1 MANQTG
7 GFGLRMTMALGN
19 TPATQGQSE
28 YKIKS
33 GLGIG
38 IFKNNPISIQDG
50 SGDQGYIQD
59 ASFATLDDTGAGG
72 ATFNNS
78 TTNSPLIG
86 VFNGAFYV
94 NSTTSKPTWA
104 NSVAASTTFG
114 TDYNTGSSDGI
125 GFVNDNPNQQYVVKC
140 DAAVTQAMIGTAFN
154 VNDFTAGDAINGQST
169 VTLDIGGT
177 AAETKLFRIVR
188 SADQPGDNDLSL
200 VNANVVVAYNAAS
213 NLYLD

>member
-1 MANQTG
+1 MANASTT
-7 GFGLRMTMALGN
+7 GFGLRTTSTVGN
-19 TPATQGQSE
+19 TPATSGQSN

-33 GLGIG
+33 GLGVG
-38 IFKNNPISIQDG
+38 IFKNNPVSIQDA
-50 SGDQGYIQD
+50 SGDQGFLQD
-59 ASFATLDDTGAGG
+59 ASFATTDDTGAGG
-72 ATFNNS
+72 AAFDNS
-78 TTNSPLIG
+78 GHAPLIG
-86 VFNGAFYV
+86 VFNGAFFI
-94 NSTTSKPTWA
+94 NSSTSKPTFA
-104 NSVAASTTFG
+104 NSVASGTTFG

-125 GFVNDNPNQQYVVKC
+125 GFVNDNPTQQYVVKC

-154 VNDFTAGDAINGQST
+154 VNDFTAGDAKNGQST

>member
-1 MANQTG
+1 MANDSTT
-7 GFGLRMTMALGN
+7 GFGFRTSMTLGN
-19 TPATQGQSE
+19 TPATSGQSE

-33 GLGIG
+33 GLGVG
-38 IFKNNPISIQDG
+38 IFQNNPVSLQDS
-50 SGDQGYIQD
+50 SGDQGYLQD
-59 ASFATLDDTGAGG
+59 ASFATTDDTGTGG
-72 ATFNNS
+72 AS
-78 TTNSPLIG
+78 YTNASHALMVG
-86 VFNGAFYV
+86 VFNGAFYID
-94 NSTTSKPTWA
+94 NSTSKPTFA
-104 NSVAASTTFG
+104 NSVAAGTTFG

-125 GFVNDNPNQQYVVKC
+125 GFVNDNPNQQYVIKC